1 MMYESLIRNLILEH
15 GNAFPHIERSFFL
28 ETADKK
34 KALEGGNRAEV
45 HSVRRSSFDMEWL
58 REGRRPMV
66 AYNAVAANAPSRA

>member
-1 MMYESLIRNLILEH
+1 MPFHTSKGPFSSKLR
-15 GNAFPHIERSFFL
+15 
-28 ETADKK
+28 TK